1 MAILVHLSVFVVPHV
16 TDNIDND
23 TGEQLALLVLVRA
36 FLHKIS
42 SALRVTLL
50 HRSIWL
56 TIFAMSEEWT
66 VCGTRLDGCG
76 EDQSG

>member
-1 MAILVHLSVFVVPHV
+1 MFVVLDV

-23 TGEQLALLVLVRA
+23 AGEQLALLVLVRA
-36 FLHKIS
+36 FLHGTS
-42 SALRVTLL
+42 SALRVTSL
-50 HRSIWL
+50 HHYIWL
-56 TIFAMSEEWT
+56 TIFAVSVVLS